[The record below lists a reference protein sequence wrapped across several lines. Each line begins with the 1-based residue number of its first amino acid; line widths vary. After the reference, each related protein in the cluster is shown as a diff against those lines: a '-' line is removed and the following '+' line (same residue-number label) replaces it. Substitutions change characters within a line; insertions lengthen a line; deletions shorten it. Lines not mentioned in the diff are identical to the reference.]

1 MKKIIAL
8 MMLFSITFINR
19 AIADG
24 TDSSDSEVLE
34 MDSKG
39 LNKNEVER
47 SLDCPIIEAVL
58 HSSIQQVEVILYNI
72 GDAEVYIVNSQ
83 DQIISNTTA
92 QTDIPT
98 TVNLN
103 VTGGQG
109 TYYVV
114 IMSDDWYA
122 EGKFKL

>member
-1 MKKIIAL
+1 

-19 AIADG
+19 VTADG

-34 MDSKG
+34 IDAKN

-58 HSSIQQVEVILYNI
+58 HSSMQQVEVTLYNI

-83 DQIISNTTA
+83 NQIICNRTV
-92 QTDIPT
+92 QTEILT

-109 TYYVV
+109 TYYIV

>member
-19 AIADG
+19 VTADG

-34 MDSKG
+34 IDAKN

-58 HSSIQQVEVILYNI
+58 HSSMQQVEVTLYNI

-83 DQIISNTTA
+83 NQIICNRTV
-92 QTDIPT
+92 QTEILT

-109 TYYVV
+109 TYYIV

>member
-1 MKKIIAL
+1 
-8 MMLFSITFINR
+8 
-19 AIADG
+19 
-24 TDSSDSEVLE
+24 

-58 HSSIQQVEVILYNI
+58 HSSMQQVEVTLYNI

-83 DQIISNTTA
+83 NQIISNTTV
-92 QTDIPT
+92 QTEIPT
-98 TVNLN
+98 TLNLN

-109 TYYVV
+109 TYYIV

-122 EGKFKL
+122 EGMFKL